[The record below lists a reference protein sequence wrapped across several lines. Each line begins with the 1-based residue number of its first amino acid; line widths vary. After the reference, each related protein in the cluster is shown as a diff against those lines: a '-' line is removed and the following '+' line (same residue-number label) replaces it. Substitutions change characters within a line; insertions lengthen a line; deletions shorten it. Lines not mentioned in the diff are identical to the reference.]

1 MNKLLTKGLVPAT
14 VGLFAFVAWAAWGID
29 LTPSR
34 PSPVGVGF
42 VNDGKPTAI
51 GTSDTTVAS
60 IDIRAPEAGFL
71 IANSM
76 GTATCFSATNL
87 VVRLHNVTTV
97 VSTPASVAESRP
109 TAGQAGYYSI
119 GYVFAV
125 KSGTN
130 RLNLSG
136 SCAAGAG
143 EMTALTFNVIFAPTR
158 Y

>member
-1 MNKLLTKGLVPAT
+1 MNKLLRNGLVPAA

-29 LTPSR
+29 LTPPR
-34 PSPVGVGF
+34 PSAAGVGF
-42 VNDGKPTAI
+42 VNDGKLTAI
-51 GTSDTTVAS
+51 GASDTTVAS
-60 IDIRAPEAGFL
+60 IDVRAPEAGFL

-76 GTATCFSATNL
+76 GTARCSSAANL
-87 VVRLHNVTTV
+87 VVRLHNVTTA

-109 TAGQAGYYSI
+109 TAGQVGYYSI

-130 RLNLSG
+130 RLSLSG
-136 SCAAGAG
+136 SCGAGAG
-143 EMTALTFNVIFAPTR
+143 EMTALTFNAIFAPTR